1 MSTYA
6 LDMTLIDFTTDHQQD
21 DLERQVHSSTL
32 SRSGGQ
38 SVRIAVHAAPT
49 SAGNTQ
55 VWYACSVLSASSD
68 RPDALP
74 SGAVL
79 RDYMIDSVL
88 GHGGFGIVYRAR
100 HKELGHCVAIKEY
113 LPADLAVREGET
125 VAPRRADCEEYFSE
139 GLRRFREEATVLIN
153 LPSHPNV
160 IACKDFFRC
169 NGTAYLV
176 MDFVDGQPL
185 SAVLSAREAEGRP
198 FNQAQLM
205 AVAVPLAEG
214 LMHVHRA
221 GLIHRDIK
229 PANILIRRDDE
240 SPILIDFGATKQS
253 VAGHTRSL
261 APYTDGY
268 AALEQVAGGRIGPW
282 TDIYGYGAVLW
293 RIVAGGN
300 AAGKAPN
307 PTKVEKRMSAW
318 LHGSDDPLNSI
329 RELSVGHFSEQL
341 VALINRCMALNDKD
355 RIQDCSELT
364 EMLAESIESESN
376 VDVTKRKSTDYRK
389 TNDAKAQQ
397 VLGRGQSRANHRD
410 TVDHHI
416 RGLVAI
422 RDTHL
427 LSVMLRIAL
436 GLNICLAALVT
447 WSAMIESAR
456 QPIVA
461 QWKFYLFTTCVIL
474 FSRWTYFL
482 SQNAHIVNGHSMRFT
497 PTWAVSWYFVPL
509 ANLWKP
515 YQAMKE
521 IARAFDSDDP
531 QDLRQLRRPV
541 VLPIWWIFW
550 VAYNHIFSSN
560 EWLLMLGSSLGSVGI
575 LDNSRSELIL
585 LLFELPATVACIALV
600 GFLQDMQTNSTDSLM
615 NENQVSRAF
624 FTNSHQ

>member
-1 MSTYA
+1 MPLGRAARPLRLPFQYTRQPAA
-6 LDMTLIDFTTDHQQD
+6 LTVLATTCADPRPGPDRSRSDSSAGLQQ
-21 DLERQVHSSTL
+21 TL
-32 SRSGGQ
+32 STGRTGG
-38 SVRIAVHAAPT
+38 VKPT
-49 SAGNTQ
+49 NSAEE
-55 VWYACSVLSASSD
+55 A
-68 RPDALP
+68 
-74 SGAVL
+74 
-79 RDYMIDSVL
+79 IIESVL

-160 IACKDFFRC
+160 IDCKDFFRC

-198 FNQAQLM
+198 FDQAELM

-240 SPILIDFGATKQS
+240 CPILIDFGATKQS

-268 AALEQVAGGRIGPW
+268 ASLEQVAGGRIGPW

-300 AAGKAPN
+300 TAGKTPN

-318 LHGSDDPLNSI
+318 LHGSDDPLNCI
-329 RELSVGHFSEQL
+329 RELSVGRFSAQL
-341 VALINRCMALNDKD
+341 VALIERCMELNDKD
-355 RIQDCSELT
+355 RVQDCSELT
-364 EMLAESIESESN
+364 EMLGESIGSASN
-376 VDVTKRKSTDYRK
+376 VAVAKSKSTGHRK
-389 TNDAKAQQ
+389 TNDVKVQQ
-397 VLGRGQSRANHRD
+397 VLGGGQTRANYRGPMDSHVRD
-410 TVDHHI
+410 LIV
-416 RGLVAI
+416 I

-427 LSVMLRIAL
+427 LSIMLRIAL
-436 GLNICLAALVT
+436 VLNISLTALVS
-447 WSAMIESAR
+447 WSAMLESVR
-456 QPIVA
+456 QPIVV

-482 SQNAHIVNGHSMRFT
+482 SQNAHIVSGRSMRFT
-497 PTWAVSWYFVPL
+497 PTWAVAWYFIPL

-521 IARAFDSDDP
+521 ISRALDTGEF
-531 QDLRQLRRPV
+531 QDRRQSRRPT

-550 VAYNHIFSSN
+550 VAYNHVFSSK
-560 EWLLMLGSSLGSVGI
+560 EWLLMIGTSLDGVGV
-575 LDNSRSELIL
+575 LDNSRSEFIL
-585 LLFELPATVACIALV
+585 LVLEMPATVACIALITV
-600 GFLQDMQTNSTDSLM
+600 LQDMQSNSTDILM
-615 NENQVSRAF
+615 DKIQDPRTPP
-624 FTNSHQ
+624 TNLHQ